1 MLGAKMLNVP
11 GMLMVGAVDRGVGK
25 TKFACSL
32 ISRFSSQCSIVGIKV
47 TTVEKADSSCPRGVS
62 GCGVCSSLKGHF
74 YITEETS
81 RLTDKDTC
89 RMLAAGASR
98 VFWLRVLKNHLEE
111 GIAELLDIIGDD
123 AVSVCESNSL
133 RRVVE
138 PGLFIMVK
146 DCGTQSHKASAK
158 DVSCC
163 ADRIIFFDGGEFD
176 IGDDEIELTD
186 GTWAVKFEA
195 TAIIMAGGDSIR
207 MGQDKSILP
216 IKGQPMIKRI
226 YDQLRPHFNQ
236 ILISSNDI
244 SKYGF
249 LGVEVVPDKVTNRG
263 PLGGIASA
271 LAASVNELNFVI
283 ASDIPHVD
291 TALMRMLLRQGRD
304 FDAVV
309 PRIGRSRYEPLFAVY
324 KKGTLTAIEDALL
337 SGNYRIIDTL
347 SSCRVKYIDLS
358 KTAAQRLRNLNT
370 MNDYLKFVRSKK
382 GAVV

>member
-1 MLGAKMLNVP
+1 
-11 GMLMVGAVDRGVGK
+11 MVGAVDRGVGK

-47 TTVEKADSSCPRGVS
+47 TTVEKADSGCPRGVS

-81 RLTDKDTC
+81 KLTDKDAC

-111 GIAELLDIIGDD
+111 GITALLDIIGDD
-123 AVSVCESNSL
+123 VVSVCESNSL

-146 DCGTQSHKASAK
+146 GCGTKNHKASAK
-158 DVSCC
+158 DAIRC
-163 ADRIIFFDGGEFD
+163 ADRIIFFDGDEFD
-176 IGDDEIELTD
+176 IGDDEIELAD
-186 GTWAVKFEA
+186 GRWAVKMEA

-207 MGQDKSILP
+207 MGEDKSILP

-244 SKYGF
+244 SKYRF
-249 LGVEVVPDKVTNRG
+249 LGVEVVPDKVTGQG

-271 LAASVNELNFVI
+271 LAASANELNFVI
-283 ASDIPHVD
+283 ASDIPQVD
-291 TALMRMLLRQGRD
+291 TALMRMLLRQSRD

-309 PRIGRSRYEPLFAVY
+309 PRIGRSRYESLFAVY
-324 KKGTLTAIEDALL
+324 KKGTLAAIEAALL
-337 SGNYRIIDTL
+337 SGNYRIIDAL

-358 KTAAQRLRNLNT
+358 KMGAQRLRNLNT
-370 MNDYLKFVRSKK
+370 MKDYLEFVRSKK
-382 GAVV
+382 GVVV